1 MWVLRSGTPWRP
13 AVAATALLLLGACA
27 TAPAPQTT
35 QAAPHTVQS
44 DDGLSEL
51 TAPGSWRTRP
61 NLGRSGTI
69 RLGDDSS
76 ETYLLVNTYLPNEL
90 QGMSFPQMAEHVSET
105 VMKRQRS
112 GKISAPRSLTVNGR
126 PAVEYEIS
134 GATGSLPI
142 IYLSTVVDGER
153 ARHHIVSWT
162 VAQRFSANRDTMR
175 EVAASFRES
184 AQKRVPKT
192 RIELSFDWPERLTS
206 TATVRSKSNK
216 RGEVSEM
223 SLRAVSTVRPMGED
237 HLLVSARV
245 TERKFTPG
253 SKDEGKADYLQRALK
268 EAFTDIPDYVVDRD
282 GDFVRVENLGP
293 YLKRIEDALVE
304 GLPEGPKEARAKA
317 QQMVRSMLSEQT
329 VSAQVQDEW
338 NLIVGNWANGS
349 YVPGEVYEVHSSY
362 KSPALGNQTF
372 PMVMTQQLAGREA
385 CRKGAAPNSCVR
397 LLQTSRVS
405 DPSFSRATS
414 ALLKKTLGN
423 NDVAIENAEVIK
435 SVEVIT
441 DPKTLLPYR
450 SVIKETKRFVVSVK
464 SEAPV
469 ASEEVTETVTTYSY

>member
-1 MWVLRSGTPWRP
+1 MWILRSGNPWRCA
-13 AVAATALLLLGACA
+13 AVAVALLVLGACA
-27 TAPAPQTT
+27 TPLATQTA
-35 QAAPHTVQS
+35 QIASHTVHS

-69 RLGDDSS
+69 RLGDDST
-76 ETYLLVNTYLPNEL
+76 ETYLIVNTYLPNEL
-90 QGMSFPQMAEHVSET
+90 QQMSFPEMAEHVSTT

-112 GKISAPRSLTVNGR
+112 GKISTPRSLTVNGR

-134 GATGSLPI
+134 GATGSLPL
-142 IYLSTVVDGER
+142 IYLSTVIDGER
-153 ARHHIVSWT
+153 ARYHIVSWT
-162 VAQRFSANRDTMR
+162 LAERFSASRDLMR

-184 AQKRVPKT
+184 AQKRVAKT
-192 RIELSFDWPERLTS
+192 RIDLVFDWPERLTS

-237 HLLVSARV
+237 HLLISARV

-253 SKDEGKADYLQRALK
+253 GKDKGKADYLQRALK
-268 EAFTDIPDYVVDRD
+268 EALTDIPDYVVDRD
-282 GDFVRVENLGP
+282 GDFVRVENLAP
-293 YLKRIEDALVE
+293 YLKRIEDALVA
-304 GLPEGPKEARAKA
+304 GLPEAPKEVRAKA
-317 QQMVRSMLSEQT
+317 QQMVRSMLSEQIL
-329 VSAQVQDEW
+329 SATVQDEW
-338 NLIVGNWANGS
+338 NFIVGNWANGS

-362 KSPALGNQTF
+362 KAPALGGEVF

-385 CRKGAAPNSCVR
+385 CRKGAAANSCVR

-405 DPSFSRATS
+405 DPSFGRATS
-414 ALLKKTLGN
+414 ALLKKTLGT
-423 NDVAIENAEVIK
+423 NDVAIESAEVIK
-435 SVEVIT
+435 SVEVIA

-450 SVIKETKRFVVSVK
+450 SVMKETKRFVVAVK
-464 SEAPV
+464 GEAPV
-469 ASEEVTETVTTYSY
+469 ASEELTETVTTYSY